1 MDGKTLRKI
10 GFQLFSHRSILNLT
24 VDAVPSVIGVGRYR
38 FVQIPSLLIRC
49 ESSVMYSVVLSPENE
64 ASGSQ
69 EACAVA
75 RTLPE
80 VLCQS
85 RRLLEVSETV
95 GDEPTL
101 M

>member
-1 MDGKTLRKI
+1 
-10 GFQLFSHRSILNLT
+10 
-24 VDAVPSVIGVGRYR
+24 
-38 FVQIPSLLIRC
+38 
-49 ESSVMYSVVLSPENE
+49 MYSVVLSPENE

-80 VLCQS
+80 VPCQS

-95 GDEPTL
+95 GEEPTL